1 MNFRMYIIASWAVAR
16 DEGITGIAFMAKRL
30 HVVSLAVC
38 SYGPI
43 GEQNNED
50 HYNVRLGVATSFYD
64 SANEQGITTLGYHG
78 CFNP

>member
-50 HYNVRLGVATSFYD
+50 HYNVLGLQLLSMTVPMSKE
-64 SANEQGITTLGYHG
+64 SMKIIIM
-78 CFNP
+78 